1 MFKVGD
7 KVIHNSYGL
16 CEIAAIENADT
27 YYGKQDCYII
37 YMQGTKIML
46 PVSHAEMLRY
56 PIKKEEVAKVLEV
69 LGKLDELPE
78 ELSFKERIKVYT
90 EKLISND
97 ILKIAEVFKNLAFLD
112 TVDKLKGAERNLFER
127 INKILSDEISFVQNI
142 SKQEAQRLIHSA
154 SKKIRK
160 SVKCH
165 KKQF

>member
-16 CEIAAIENADT
+16 CEIAAIENANT

-37 YMQGTKIML
+37 YMQGTKIMI
-46 PVSHAEMLRY
+46 PVAYAEMLRY
-56 PIKKEEVAKVLEV
+56 PINKEEVAKVLEV

-97 ILKIAEVFKNLAFLD
+97 ILKIAEVLRNLAFLD
-112 TVDKLKGAERNLFER
+112 TVDKLKGPEKNLFER

-154 SKKIRK
+154 SKKIRD
-160 SVKCH
+160 SAKCRR
-165 KKQF
+165 K